1 MRLRLESYRDQIS
14 DDDQIGVEFRAEAS
28 RSVHADG
35 LANVLVEVD
44 AGFGLEVREDSA
56 IRGEQNMGRE
66 SGT

>member
-28 RSVHADG
+28 RSVDTDG
-35 LANVLVEVD
+35 LADVLVEVD

-56 IRGEQNMGRE
+56 IRGEQNVGRK
-66 SGT
+66 SGP